1 MMVVVD
7 QNNNQVASDCLMGR
21 PRLSY
26 SDARSRLKRRIA
38 TGLAKIE
45 ENNTS
50 LPVREASISANK

>member
-1 MMVVVD
+1 MMVVVE

-26 SDARSRLKRRIA
+26 SDAGARLKRKIA
-38 TGLAKIE
+38 TDLANIE

-50 LPVREASISANK
+50 LPVHEASI